1 MKVEHYIIL
10 PRPCGEIVK
19 DYLKVLKEGKEYS
32 AYTLNDD
39 LEVVECKGIIL
50 NNGSWN
56 YHNNYDDSEN
66 ELYVMMYGLRINKW
80 FSLNK
85 EDVEKAQTENIIQ
98 WKLKLADE
106 INRVDKLN
114 K

>member
-1 MKVEHYIIL
+1 MKVEHDIIL
-10 PRPCGEIVK
+10 PNKFRVTVN
-19 DYLKVLKEGKEYS
+19 DYLKVLKEEKEYP
-32 AYTLNDD
+32 AYTINDY
-39 LEVVECKGIIL
+39 LEIIECKGVIS

-56 YHNNYDDSEN
+56 YHNNYDDSKN
-66 ELYVMMYGLRINKW
+66 ELYVIIDDRKINKW
-80 FSLNK
+80 FSINR
-85 EDVEKAQTENIIQ
+85 EDVEKVQAENIIQ